1 MQGSKPCNVCAMPW
15 GGRPQDPAHVRRS
28 CLHTPH
34 IFPTTPSGMFCT
46 HTLVLVAQQLCMLR
60 STAPVRGVQVAEG
73 ERPGGTCTA
82 SASRCD
88 TAPLAQATGYC
99 TGTAPC
105 CSPGAPH
112 PSTCGLLASAMAQGC
127 ATWHPGGGL
136 RPANNNYYGH
146 CAGHGAYILIRRAT
160 SCSPSILRGK
170 AWPQGWTQAPL
181 IICAAAAQVC
191 SHAFS
196 GVCEVATGVFQFLS
210 ACARGSGQER
220 KAT

>member
-1 MQGSKPCNVCAMPW
+1 MHCRACTREQCRAASRATCAAAGQGSKPCNVCAMPW

-112 PSTCGLLASAMAQGC
+112 PPTCGLLASAMAQGC
-127 ATWHPGGGL
+127 ATWHPGGG
-136 RPANNNYYGH
+136 AYG
-146 CAGHGAYILIRRAT
+146 
-160 SCSPSILRGK
+160 PV
-170 AWPQGWTQAPL
+170 
-181 IICAAAAQVC
+181 IIIIMAIAQDTA
-191 SHAFS
+191 HMH
-196 GVCEVATGVFQFLS
+196 
-210 ACARGSGQER
+210 
-220 KAT
+220 